1 MLLRGSEDRT
11 LTVIGA
17 VVVLCAV
24 LTGFAFAWN
33 PFGGQPSDRISVT
46 IDTPYLGQ
54 GVKEGTVLV
63 MHGVKVG
70 VVTTVASLR
79 DGGVRLVSELQKA
92 PASGLTDAMN
102 IDFRPINYFGVTGV
116 NIIATPGGQPLHDGM
131 QIHTV
136 PQGNFALQ
144 ALLSRLGEVSVGTL
158 TPQLISTIDRAA
170 QYTDALTPLIETM
183 LTALQTVAG
192 VQTVSTA
199 QLLANATGV
208 GVAFPSFVDSAVYA
222 SDHLLARGL
231 GRVTEDFYQ
240 NRLHRWTEIAS
251 TQLFGSVGRLETKYV
266 DDLLPAIDGIKAL
279 TDPIPALIRPDD
291 FGQTL
296 VELRTRYEKMFAG
309 PPDQRALQVRIVLD
323 SLPGVA
329 APLQAMG
336 AQ

>member
-33 PFGGQPSDRISVT
+33 PFGGRPSGRISVT
-46 IDTPYLGQ
+46 IDTPYIGQ
-54 GVKEGTVLV
+54 GVKKGTVLV

-70 VVTTVASLR
+70 EVTNVASLR
-79 DGGVRLVSELQKA
+79 DGGVRLVSELQKT
-92 PASGLTDAMN
+92 PVSGLTDTMN
-102 IDFRPINYFGVTGV
+102 IDFRPINYFGVTAV
-116 NIIATPGGQPLHDGM
+116 NIIATPGGQPLRDGM

-136 PQGNFALQ
+136 PRGNFALQ

-170 QYTDALTPLIETM
+170 RYTDALNPLIETM
-183 LTALQTVAG
+183 LTALQTVAN
-192 VQTVSTA
+192 VQTVPTA
-199 QLLANATGV
+199 QLLANSTGV
-208 GVAFPSFVDSAVYA
+208 GVAFPSFADSVVYGSDRFLA
-222 SDHLLARGL
+222 SGL
-231 GRVTEDFYQ
+231 GKLSEDFYR
-240 NRLHRWTEIAS
+240 NKVRKFSEIAS
-251 TQLFGSVGRLETKYV
+251 TQLFGSIGRLETKYI

-291 FGQTL
+291 YRQTL

-336 AQ
+336 GQ